1 MTKASDALTAKHDEW
16 INYLKDVPISIME
29 YISVQINTT
38 YSTLLKPGKAIWLDG
53 CKWTCLAD
61 ETWVNTDGRKV
72 SWYDFLHKLL
82 EYKTK
87 RVRPYI
93 IHED

>member
-16 INYLKDVPISIME
+16 INYLKDTPVSIME
-29 YISVQINTT
+29 HISFRINTT
-38 YSTLLKPGKAIWLDG
+38 YSRLLKPGKSIWLDD
-53 CKWTCLAD
+53 CKWMCLGD
-61 ETWVNTDGRKV
+61 ETWVNTDGCKV

-87 RVRPYI
+87 RVLPYA